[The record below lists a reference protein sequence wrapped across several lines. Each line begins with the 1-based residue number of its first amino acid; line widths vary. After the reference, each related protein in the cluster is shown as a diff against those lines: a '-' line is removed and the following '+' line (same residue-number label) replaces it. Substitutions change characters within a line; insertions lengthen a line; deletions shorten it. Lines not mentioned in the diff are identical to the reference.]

1 MRREVQIMKTKL
13 KIAISLLATA
23 SFVLAQD
30 TAPQGGQAPGGQ
42 AQGGWRRV
50 GDSGYGSGQA
60 PAQAPVPVP
69 AQLTLKA
76 GTFISVRVN
85 QSLSSDKSQV
95 GDAFTGTLVRPIVVD
110 GFVVAQA
117 GQTLAGKVFDVKK
130 AKQAAGMSH
139 LGIQVT
145 DLTLV
150 DGQPAPVQT
159 ALIGR
164 NGPPKEGGD
173 SAATTTAAAGAGAPT
188 IGVLETHDHATLITP
203 ESVLTFRIDS
213 AVNIA
218 TANSP
223 QAFRL
228 AGPNDYNQPQL
239 QAGRPGVRA
248 VGFAGYPYGYPY
260 AYGYP
265 YYPYYWGPS
274 IGIGF
279 GGFYGGG
286 FRGRF
291 R

>member
-1 MRREVQIMKTKL
+1 MKTKL

-23 SFVLAQD
+23 SFVIAQD

-42 AQGGWRRV
+42 NQGGWRRV
-50 GDSGYGSGQA
+50 GDTGLGSGPSAA
-60 PAQAPVPVP
+60 PAPVPLP

-173 SAATTTAAAGAGAPT
+173 SAATITAPTGAGAPT
-188 IGVLETHDHATLITP
+188 IGVLETHDHSTQITP

-218 TANSP
+218 TGNSP

-228 AGPNDYNQPQL
+228 AGPNDYNQGPVQP
-239 QAGRPGVRA
+239 GRPGVRP
-248 VGFAGYPYGYPY
+248 VGYVGYPYGYPY

>member
-1 MRREVQIMKTKL
+1 MKTKL

-23 SFVLAQD
+23 SFVIAQD
-30 TAPQGGQAPGGQ
+30 TAPQGGQGPGGQ

-50 GDSGYGSGQA
+50 GDSGYGSGPA
-60 PAQAPVPVP
+60 AAQAPVIVP
-69 AQLTLKA
+69 PQLTLKA

-85 QSLSSDKSQV
+85 QSLSSDKNQV

-117 GQTLAGKVFDVKK
+117 GQTLAGKVFDVKR

-159 ALIGR
+159 VLIGR

-173 SAATTTAAAGAGAPT
+173 SAATITAPAGAGAPT

-213 AVNIA
+213 AVNVA
-218 TANSP
+218 TGNSP

-239 QAGRPGVRA
+239 QAGRPGP
-248 VGFAGYPYGYPY
+248 VGVAYYGGYPYGYPY

-265 YYPYYWGPS
+265 YYGYPYWGPS